1 MATIIAIIADDLTG
15 ALDTGTPFL
24 EAGLRVVVAVDVE
37 AAAEA
42 VATGADVVVI
52 NTASRAQ
59 SPAEAQAKMIQ
70 AAKAFRPATPPIVFK
85 KIDSR
90 LKGNVREET
99 EALATEFGLSHAMI
113 APAVPDQHRFT
124 RDGMVTGHGVPEP
137 LPIARLFAGSR
148 LATEIIDA
156 SSDADLDQAIT
167 TLDGATTI
175 AVGARGLGSALAR
188 RFASTSSGAGLSPF
202 QRTQRTL
209 FALGSHDP
217 ITLAQMEALL
227 QSSMLA
233 GSRDA
238 PAGVLA
244 VDALPHALPLL
255 LRCTGSIQQDATSV
269 AGVFAAGVTRLIE
282 QTRPD
287 MLMMGGGDT
296 AHAIL
301 RRLGVQLLEPKG
313 EIEAGIPWFEVRCA
327 DGRQIRCAVKSGG
340 FGNAQS
346 LIKVIEANPAKRE
359 AGQ

>member
-1 MATIIAIIADDLTG
+1 MATTKIAIIADDLTG
-15 ALDTGTPFL
+15 ALDTGTPFV
-24 EAGLRVVVAVDVE
+24 EAGLRVVVAVDAE

-42 VATGADVVVI
+42 VETGADVVVV
-52 NTASRAQ
+52 NTASRAL
-59 SPAEAQAKMIQ
+59 SPVEAAARVAQA
-70 AAKAFRPATPPIVFK
+70 AAAFQSAKPPIVFK

-99 EALATEFGLSHAMI
+99 EALAKAFDLSRAMI

-124 RDGMVTGHGVPEP
+124 RNGMVIGHGVPEP
-137 LPIARLFAGSR
+137 LPIAPLFSQSG
-148 LATEIIDA
+148 LPIEIFDA
-156 SSDADLDQAIT
+156 STDSDLEREIAA
-167 TLDGATTI
+167 LDGATTI
-175 AVGARGLGSALAR
+175 AVGARGLGGALAR
-188 RFASTSSGAGLSPF
+188 RFAQSNGAGLSPF

-227 QSSMLA
+227 QSGLLA
-233 GSRDA
+233 GSCDA
-238 PAGVLA
+238 PAGELALDVLQQ
-244 VDALPHALPLL
+244 DLPLL
-255 LRCTGSIQQDATSV
+255 LRCTGDIQQDTISV
-269 AGVFAAGVTRLIE
+269 ARIFAAGVTRLVE

-301 RRLGVQLLEPKG
+301 CRLGVQLLEPKG
-313 EIEAGIPWFEVRCA
+313 EVEPGIPWFEVRCA

-340 FGNAQS
+340 FGDAQS
-346 LIKVIEANPAKRE
+346 LIRVVEANPAMRE

>member
-1 MATIIAIIADDLTG
+1 MTVLVAIIADDLTG
-15 ALDTGTPFL
+15 ALDTGTPFV
-24 EAGLRVVVAVDVE
+24 EVGLRVVVAVDVD

-42 VATGADVVVI
+42 VATGAHVVVV
-52 NTASRAQ
+52 NTASRSLPAADAAAEVEKAAAAFQ
-59 SPAEAQAKMIQ
+59 SV
-70 AAKAFRPATPPIVFK
+70 TPTIVFK

-99 EALATEFGLSHAMI
+99 EALATTFGLSRAMI

-124 RDGMVTGHGVPEP
+124 RNGMVTGHGVPEP
-137 LPIARLFAGSR
+137 LPIAPLFAGSS
-148 LATEIIDA
+148 LPIDIVDA
-156 SSDADLDQAIT
+156 SSDADLDRAIT
-167 TLDGATTI
+167 ALDGATTI

-188 RFASTSSGAGLSPF
+188 RFGRKDRAGLSPF

-227 QSSMLA
+227 QSGMLA

-238 PAGVLA
+238 PAGALA
-244 VDALPHALPLL
+244 VDALPHPLPLL
-255 LRCTGSIQQDATSV
+255 LRCTGAIQQDATSV
-269 AGVFAAGVTRLIE
+269 AQIFAAGVTRLIE

-327 DGRQIRCAVKSGG
+327 NGRQIRCAVKSGG

>member
-1 MATIIAIIADDLTG
+1 MTVLVAIIADDLTG
-15 ALDTGTPFL
+15 ALDTGTPFV
-24 EAGLRVVVAVDVE
+24 EVGLRVVVAVDAE

-42 VATGADVVVI
+42 VETGADVVVV
-52 NTASRAQ
+52 NTASRAL
-59 SPAEAQAKMIQ
+59 SPAEA
-70 AAKAFRPATPPIVFK
+70 AARVTKAAAAFQSGKPPIVFK

-99 EALATEFGLSHAMI
+99 EALAKAFGLSRAII
-113 APAVPDQHRFT
+113 APAVPDQRRFT
-124 RDGMVTGHGVPEP
+124 RNGMVTGHGVPEP
-137 LPIARLFAGSR
+137 LPIAPLFAGSG
-148 LATEIIDA
+148 LEVDIIDA

-188 RFASTSSGAGLSPF
+188 RFGRNDGAGLAPF

-227 QSSMLA
+227 QSGLLA
-233 GSRDA
+233 GSCDA
-238 PAGVLA
+238 PAGALA
-244 VDALPHALPLL
+244 VDALPHTLPVL
-255 LRCTGSIQQDATSV
+255 LRCTGVIQQDATNV
-269 AGVFAAGVTRLIE
+269 AQTFAAGMTRLIE

-301 RRLGVQLLEPKG
+301 RRLGAQLLEPKG

-327 DGRQIRCAVKSGG
+327 NGRQIRCAVKSGG